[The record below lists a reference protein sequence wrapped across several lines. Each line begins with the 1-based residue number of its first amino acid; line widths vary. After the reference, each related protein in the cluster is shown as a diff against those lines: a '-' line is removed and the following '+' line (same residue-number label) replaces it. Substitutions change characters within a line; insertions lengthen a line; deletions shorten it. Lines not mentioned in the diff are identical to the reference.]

1 MKSNQTQ
8 TPLKSSFFSS
18 LTSRPQLSREDTN
31 FSISIN
37 DFSPQ
42 RLKVINY
49 HSISR
54 SNFKSETNLPILQN
68 FEKPS
73 SLYKQKKKYESPAY
87 LYKKIFRKN
96 GIFRNRKTVTINN
109 IINLDYAD
117 DFDKYEFKLSKENEK
132 LVEMGKPI
140 KHSVASCKNLD
151 SKLKDCRDKILFMKG
166 VIDYSYPGFVV
177 NKIKQIDKQL
187 KEKYKNE
194 RKIKKF
200 LSPVDSRTKSQK
212 ELNENRKTYLYNA
225 FTCNKII

>member
-1 MKSNQTQ
+1 MKSNHAQ
-8 TPLKSSFFSS
+8 TPSKKSFFSS
-18 LTSRPQLSREDTN
+18 LTSRPQISREDTN

-42 RLKVINY
+42 NLKIINY
-49 HSISR
+49 HSIPR
-54 SNFKSETNLPILQN
+54 TNFKSETDLPILQN
-68 FEKPS
+68 SERS
-73 SLYKQKKKYESPAY
+73 SNLYKQKKKYESPVY

-96 GIFRNRKTVTINN
+96 GIFQNRKKITINN

-132 LVEMGKPI
+132 LIEMGKPI
-140 KHSVASCKNLD
+140 KHSVASSKNLD

-194 RKIKKF
+194 RKIKNY
-200 LSPVDSRTKSQK
+200 LSPVNSRIKSQK
-212 ELNENRKTYLYNA
+212 ELNENRKIYLYTA
-225 FTCNKII
+225 FACNKII